1 MRSKIQVTKLMQIFI
16 KTSTGTFILEF
27 KPSDTIEQ
35 VKKEVQS
42 KKGIPQDQQ
51 RLICG
56 GQELKDGGTL
66 LDYSIQK
73 EATIHLVLSLCG
85 GAMFGGFGGV
95 GYGGGGYG
103 GGGFGGGG
111 GYGGGGFGGGGYG
124 MQAMFQCAQC
134 GMIGEKGTHYPS
146 CPSQR
151 PKGLHD
157 VHIWKCGQ
165 CSTVQES
172 APASGCCGCGR
183 VITRGKVG
191 TASIEGGQGE
201 SASAFLDRIVT
212 VKGYGGSSM
221 QLSKSQARER
231 ESRLD
236 GHVRTLYHQTDAD
249 AARSIKSS
257 QSFRLGKDGLA
268 GAGIYFAVSKS
279 DTDHKAHK
287 KGVILS
293 ADVRLGRVKK
303 ISSSGDGSITF
314 KSLQSEGYDSVE
326 IPRPGGTE
334 FVVYSPDQV
343 RQVR

>member
-1 MRSKIQVTKLMQIFI
+1 M
-16 KTSTGTFILEF
+16 GTAEGTEVGTEVCLVEVG
-27 KPSDTIEQ
+27 TEC
-35 VKKEVQS
+35 KKCS
-42 KKGIPQDQQ
+42 
-51 RLICG
+51 
-56 GQELKDGGTL
+56 
-66 LDYSIQK
+66 S
-73 EATIHLVLSLCG
+73 VLSVVWLVKRVRITPAVRPSVQRDC
-85 GAMFGGFGGV
+85 MMSTFGN
-95 GYGGGGYG
+95 
-103 GGGFGGGG
+103 
-111 GYGGGGFGGGGYG
+111 
-124 MQAMFQCAQC
+124 A
-134 GMIGEKGTHYPS
+134 
-146 CPSQR
+146 
-151 PKGLHD
+151 D
-157 VHIWKCGQ
+157 N
-165 CSTVQES
+165 VQES
-172 APASGCCGCGR
+172 APASQGGGPR
-183 VITRGKVG
+183 RSATIVG
-191 TASIEGGQGE
+191 TPGE
-201 SASAFLDRIVT
+201 STSAFLERTVT

-314 KSLQSEGYDSVE
+314 ESLQSEGYDSVE

>member
-1 MRSKIQVTKLMQIFI
+1 MVGRCWTTAFKRRQR
-16 KTSTGTFILEF
+16 FILFSVCAVVQCLAVSVVVGTAEG
-27 KPSDTIEQ
+27 TE
-35 VKKEVQS
+35 VGTEVCLVEVGTECKKCS
-42 KKGIPQDQQ
+42 
-51 RLICG
+51 
-56 GQELKDGGTL
+56 
-66 LDYSIQK
+66 S
-73 EATIHLVLSLCG
+73 VLSVVWLVKRVRITPAVRPSGQRDC
-85 GAMFGGFGGV
+85 MMSTFGN
-95 GYGGGGYG
+95 
-103 GGGFGGGG
+103 
-111 GYGGGGFGGGGYG
+111 
-124 MQAMFQCAQC
+124 A
-134 GMIGEKGTHYPS
+134 
-146 CPSQR
+146 
-151 PKGLHD
+151 D
-157 VHIWKCGQ
+157 N
-165 CSTVQES
+165 VQES
-172 APASGCCGCGR
+172 APASLCCGCGR
-183 VITRGKVG
+183 VPQGGGPRRSATIVG
-191 TASIEGGQGE
+191 TPGE
-201 SASAFLDRIVT
+201 STSAFLERTVT

-314 KSLQSEGYDSVE
+314 ESLQSEGYDSVE

>member
-1 MRSKIQVTKLMQIFI
+1 MQ
-16 KTSTGTFILEF
+16 E
-27 KPSDTIEQ
+27 
-35 VKKEVQS
+35 
-42 KKGIPQDQQ
+42 
-51 RLICG
+51 
-56 GQELKDGGTL
+56 
-66 LDYSIQK
+66 
-73 EATIHLVLSLCG
+73 
-85 GAMFGGFGGV
+85 
-95 GYGGGGYG
+95 
-103 GGGFGGGG
+103 
-111 GYGGGGFGGGGYG
+111 
-124 MQAMFQCAQC
+124 MFQCAQC
-134 GMIGEKGTHYPS
+134 GMVGGKGTHYPS

-157 VHIWKCGQ
+157 VHLWKCGQ

-183 VITRGKVG
+183 VPQGGGPRRSATIVG
-191 TASIEGGQGE
+191 TPGE
-201 SASAFLDRIVT
+201 STSAFLERTVT
-212 VKGYGGSSM
+212 VKSYDGSSI
-221 QLSKSQARER
+221 QLTSSQARER

-236 GHVRTLYHQTDAD
+236 GHVRVLYHQTDAD

-257 QSFRLGKDGLA
+257 QSFRLGDDGLA

-314 KSLQSEGYDSVE
+314 ESLQSEGYDSVE